1 MKPLGDKL
9 TPWLERAMDLSAKRH
24 DVLAGNLAN
33 IDTPNYEPKDLEF
46 DEQLKAEL
54 NAAVEGKDTPAIEA
68 PLEAQPRLDGNRL
81 DLDGEIARV
90 TANRVFYQLSTE
102 VLNRRL
108 ARLRYA
114 IDEGGR

>member
-1 MKPLGDKL
+1 MKALGDRL
-9 TPWLERAMDLSAKRH
+9 TPWLERALDLSAKRH

-33 IDTPNYEPKDLEF
+33 IDTPNYQPKDLEF
-46 DEQLKAEL
+46 DEQLAAEL
-54 NAAVEGKDTPAIEA
+54 NTNQEGGGPAIEA
-68 PLEAQPRLDGNRL
+68 PLEAQPRLDGNQL
-81 DLDGEIARV
+81 DLDGEIARI

-102 VLNRRL
+102 VLTRRL